1 MPFLN
6 RLVTK
11 VFADWNNSP
20 DFTVTPAQ
28 ARAAAKRALDT
39 FAELGDAANQV
50 KAHFVLATASL
61 ALNDPGEALAFAEG
75 GLALARQEPDRR
87 QEARA
92 LHLCAVAIS
101 NGPTVKDALDK
112 GLRYEQEALGIQRK
126 LGTPGPLAWQCHYL
140 AKWYLLVERPREAVA
155 PAKESVRIFQQLRTD
170 SGALQECQH
179 TLCKSLV
186 GAADVK
192 GALRIAREAVD
203 EARSK
208 GDRRCEVLALETL
221 VAVHLDADASF
232 ESGDLQE
239 ARELS
244 VQAYE
249 ICQRLE
255 DKKWEATTLH
265 SAAQACLRLRLHEE
279 ALTKVTESST
289 ILDDMGEHAERAT
302 ILQTALEILMAKGDS
317 RASLEVSQEIRRLTK
332 EIGKRSRE
340 ANAMLMEGQ
349 IQHTLGQ
356 FDSALRLA
364 QEAQVI
370 FQQIGDKKGE
380 GLSWS
385 VVSEVQKNMGEK
397 ADALKA
403 CRTTQ
408 TLYQQVGDKRS
419 QAYAKKSSTTLF
431 VAQSCDDEAVHSANE
446 ALTLARASGDMKA
459 EVEMLN
465 LVAQATL
472 NSIIK
477 RSQEMADED
486 AILHIMQRE
495 ASAVRPAR
503 EAAALARK
511 MGDKQMTGIATYSV
525 AQCHAVAGRTS
536 AAVQAATE
544 ARNLFAQT
552 WDRQGEAMAI
562 LMLGESSVLDGDI
575 PRGREFTKE
584 ASELFASIS
593 DFEGVEKAQRTL
605 QQIDEIAVS
614 QGTNVPE
621 TKRAEPEAGPSP
633 SLVVSKQPQMT
644 LEKAK
649 QLAMNIAVEA
659 VGSEEP
665 IAFDDSL
672 MDVGL
677 DSLAAISF
685 RETLARE
692 CGLKLPSTLIFDYPN
707 LNAVADL
714 MVESSAV

>member
-1 MPFLN
+1 
-6 RLVTK
+6 
-11 VFADWNNSP
+11 
-20 DFTVTPAQ
+20 
-28 ARAAAKRALDT
+28 
-39 FAELGDAANQV
+39 
-50 KAHFVLATASL
+50 
-61 ALNDPGEALAFAEG
+61 
-75 GLALARQEPDRR
+75 
-87 QEARA
+87 
-92 LHLCAVAIS
+92 
-101 NGPTVKDALDK
+101 
-112 GLRYEQEALGIQRK
+112 
-126 LGTPGPLAWQCHYL
+126 
-140 AKWYLLVERPREAVA
+140 
-155 PAKESVRIFQQLRTD
+155 
-170 SGALQECQH
+170 
-179 TLCKSLV
+179 
-186 GAADVK
+186 
-192 GALRIAREAVD
+192 
-203 EARSK
+203 
-208 GDRRCEVLALETL
+208 
-221 VAVHLDADASF
+221 
-232 ESGDLQE
+232 
-239 ARELS
+239 
-244 VQAYE
+244 
-249 ICQRLE
+249 
-255 DKKWEATTLH
+255 
-265 SAAQACLRLRLHEE
+265 
-279 ALTKVTESST
+279 
-289 ILDDMGEHAERAT
+289 
-302 ILQTALEILMAKGDS
+302 
-317 RASLEVSQEIRRLTK
+317 
-332 EIGKRSRE
+332 
-340 ANAMLMEGQ
+340 MLMEGQ